1 MGISFFFQNCS
12 KMNGESYTLERE
24 KMKHIPNQIAID
36 GTAAS
41 GKTTVGKIVAEKL
54 DYMFFDTGIMYRVAA
69 YGTNQKLHDVS
80 DEEKVSEIVEA
91 MDITLQ
97 NDPEHGVTNVL
108 LDGRNITDLLH
119 LPEVDKIVSTVAA
132 YPAVR
137 TALTIQQRKIGLQG
151 RVVMVGRD
159 IGTVVMPDAELK
171 IYLEA
176 TAETRAKRRY
186 LENLSNHIESESY
199 ETILADIIK
208 RDKAD
213 SEREVAPL
221 RPADDAVIIHTD
233 ELTAMEVAQKILD
246 LLK

>member
-1 MGISFFFQNCS
+1 
-12 KMNGESYTLERE
+12 
-24 KMKHIPNQIAID
+24 MKNIPNQIAMD

-41 GKTTVGKIVAEKL
+41 GKTTVGKIVAKKL
-54 DYMFFDTGIMYRVAA
+54 DYLFFDTGIMYRVAA
-69 YGTNQKLHDVS
+69 YGADQKLHDIS
-80 DEEKVSEIVEA
+80 DETAVSASVEE
-91 MDITLQ
+91 MNIGLE
-97 NDPEHGVTNVL
+97 NDTVNGVTNVL
-108 LDGRNITDLLH
+108 LDGENITGLLH

-137 TALTIQQRKIGLQG
+137 TALTKQQRKIGLAG

-159 IGTVVMPDAELK
+159 IGTVVMPDAEMK

-176 TAETRAKRRY
+176 SAETRAKRRY

-199 ETILADIIK
+199 ESILADIIK

-213 SEREVAPL
+213 RERTVAPL

-233 ELTAMEVAQKILD
+233 DLTAEEVAQKIFD
-246 LLK
+246 LMD